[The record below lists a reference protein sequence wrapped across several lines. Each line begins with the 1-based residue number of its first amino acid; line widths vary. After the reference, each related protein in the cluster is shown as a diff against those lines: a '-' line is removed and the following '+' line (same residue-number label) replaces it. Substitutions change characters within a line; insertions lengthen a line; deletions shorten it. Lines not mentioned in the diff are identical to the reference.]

1 MVEMLGPM
9 FKSESWPFAA
19 CLPPTL
25 APLFLIYSLSL
36 IYHIKIKMVVI
47 KASSFIFIYFL
58 KVLFIYSPGL
68 LFQVPGPW
76 GSAQVQ
82 LLQLSHRHLG
92 SGLHHGRA
100 VHPDTFVPRKQR
112 GGRDLKNLSGA
123 GNAEEGEEP
132 SKCICITLLLY
143 SCFHTCPTDLNFS
156 THHSTE
162 VYLRTQTSDVVVF
175 KRVSIQPGRSL
186 V

>member
-1 MVEMLGPM
+1 MALC
-9 FKSESWPFAA
+9 
-19 CLPPTL
+19 CLSPPTL
-25 APLFLIYSLSL
+25 APLFLIYSSSL

-47 KASSFIFIYFL
+47 KASSLRASHFIFRFFL
-58 KVLFIYSPGL
+58 KALFIYSPGL

-132 SKCICITLLLY
+132 SKYICITLLLY
-143 SCFHTCPTDLNFS
+143 SCFHTCPTHLNFS
-156 THHSTE
+156 THHSMDA
-162 VYLRTQTSDVVVF
+162 YLRTQTSDVVVF
-175 KRVSIQPGRSL
+175 KRVSIQPGSSL